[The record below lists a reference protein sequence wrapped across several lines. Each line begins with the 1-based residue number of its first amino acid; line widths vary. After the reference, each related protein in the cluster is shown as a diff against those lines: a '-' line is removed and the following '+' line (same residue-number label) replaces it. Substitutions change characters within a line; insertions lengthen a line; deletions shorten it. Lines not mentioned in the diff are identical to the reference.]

1 MGAVSA
7 LGFVLVINSSWKP
20 TPDAALYVALGE
32 SLARGEGYLFNG
44 EPHTFV
50 PPGYPLILAGVAH
63 LFGNSFLAYRI
74 LMAIMGLLA
83 AVAGYLFVRR
93 LCGRDTA
100 LLAGGLFA
108 LNHVLLYNSTFTLA
122 DVPFA
127 LFTLIA
133 LQAILAASVGENR
146 VAWTIAAAVLT
157 GILPLIR
164 INGLGVPLAASFFLY
179 CSWKHEMKWSPRL
192 CLLVLFLLLAFAP
205 AGLWEIRK
213 ASFPASFSEGSY
225 MSAIVGRKLSTQLLI
240 MLEALRGYVP
250 ETSYAMTG
258 VVLKTGFLEFLA
270 PVLALVGA
278 VTAWRNGDRLLV
290 PLAAVQYAGFLLSPA
305 GSRYLIVLIP
315 ALYLFLALGI
325 LRIWRWICRKVSAS
339 RARALTLVGFF
350 SLLALLNV
358 GHNVKTIVSA
368 RSAIESN
375 GAETERGLPFY
386 AAARWLKA
394 NAPRAI
400 VLTTHPRIT
409 HYLSG
414 CPTVT
419 LVRSGFPEHEVWVK
433 DSHLIQRLITERNP
447 QFLFADSRR
456 AALYQSATDAIHGL
470 GMELKEIPIGVLNS
484 RYRLFRIVSPDGP
497 DRGSPQ

>member
-1 MGAVSA
+1 VS
-7 LGFVLVINSSWKP
+7 
-20 TPDAALYVALGE
+20 LGE
-32 SLARGEGYLFNG
+32 SLARGDGYLFNG

-50 PPGYPLILAGVAH
+50 PPGYPLILAGAAH
-63 LFGNSFLAYRI
+63 LFGKSFLAYRI
-74 LMAIMGLLA
+74 LMAVLGLLTA
-83 AVAGYLFVRR
+83 AAGCLFVWR

-133 LQAILAASVGENR
+133 LQAILSASVGENR
-146 VAWTIAAAVLT
+146 VAWTIAAAALT

-164 INGLGVPLAASFFLY
+164 INGLGVPLASSFFLY
-179 CSWKHEMKWSPRL
+179 CSWKRDMKWGPRL
-192 CLLVLFLLLAFAP
+192 CLLALFLLLAFTP
-205 AGLWEIRK
+205 TGLWEIRK

-225 MSAIVGRKLSTQLLI
+225 VSAIMGRQLSNQLLI
-240 MLEALRGYVP
+240 VLEALRGYIP

-270 PVLALVGA
+270 PLLAMVGA
-278 VTAWRNGDRLLV
+278 VIAWRNGDRLLV

-325 LRIWRWICRKVSAS
+325 LTVWRWTCGKVSDS
-339 RARALTLVGFF
+339 RARALALVGFF

-358 GHNVKTIVSA
+358 GHNLKTIVST
-368 RSAIESN
+368 RSALESN
-375 GAETERGLPFY
+375 GAETERGLPFH

-394 NAPRAI
+394 NAPRAV
-400 VLTTHPRIT
+400 VLTTHPRII
-409 HYLSG
+409 HYLSD

-419 LVRSGFPEHEVWVK
+419 LVRSGFPEHEVWVE
-433 DSHLIQRLITERNP
+433 DSRVIRRLITERNP
-447 QFLFADSRR
+447 QFLFADSRQ
-456 AALYQSATDAIHGL
+456 ATLYQRATDAIQGL
-470 GMELKEIPIGVLNS
+470 GMKLKEIPFRTSNS
-484 RYRLFRIVSPDGP
+484 RYRLFRIVRPDGP
-497 DRGSPQ
+497 EQGSPQ